1 MHPTLFVDA
10 FGRLDP
16 IPERVA
22 PDPEYRPD
30 PENPL
35 DGYLWGT
42 FHHRSEMMRWSTDG
56 SAGTSRVWDVEE
68 AELTYHLGSSRIGF
82 AQVGLEV
89 KGSSPDLERMRA
101 LEPPPDFDPSDV
113 DLSEGHWAA
122 VPTLDDAA
130 PPTPPGVA
138 IWPLI
143 QCLDD
148 SIRWFG
154 EAEITAYQ
162 VSGRDLPPG
171 QSSHYPRSEL
181 SWFHV
186 PVPEERTSA
195 VLTLASSPGGDAM
208 VSDVLNVIRRSG
220 RDFFTIGPLVDAPE
234 EIAAGLDWRW
244 LQVTR
249 GQTGIAVQLPE
260 WSTAAIGWLIGTVF
274 EAALS
279 MDSAPHALSV
289 RVTRTAPE

>member
-10 FGRLDP
+10 FGRLVP

-22 PDPEYRPD
+22 PDPESPN
-30 PENPL
+30 EVHEQLWSTFL
-35 DGYLWGT
+35 D
-42 FHHRSEMMRWSTDG
+42 RSVHMRWSATG

-89 KGSSPDLERMRA
+89 KGASPDVAQLRA

-130 PPTPPGVA
+130 PPTPPAVA

-148 SIRWFG
+148 SLRWFG
-154 EAEITAYQ
+154 ETQITAYQ
-162 VSGRDLPPG
+162 VTGSDLPPG
-171 QSSHYPRSEL
+171 QSSHYPSSEL
-181 SWFHV
+181 SWFCV
-186 PVPEERTSA
+186 PVPDERTSA
-195 VLTLASSPGGDAM
+195 VVTLASSHGGDPL
-208 VSDVLNVIRRSG
+208 VSDVFDLIWRHG
-220 RDFFTIGPLVDAPE
+220 HDFFTIGPLVDAPE
-234 EIAAGLDWRW
+234 DLAAGLDWRW
-244 LQVTR
+244 LQLSR
-249 GQTGIAVQLPE
+249 GPTGIAVSLPE
-260 WSTAAIGWLIGTVF
+260 WSTAAVGWLIGTVF

-279 MDSAPHALSV
+279 LKSAPHALSV
-289 RVTRTAPE
+289 RVTRT